1 MKTSLATLDG
11 LKRALTVELPVE
23 TFSQKTDKILQ
34 KMALKVAINGFRKGK
49 VPLSVLRQQFGKD
62 ASTDATNEIANETL
76 ADALMQVKATPAGRP
91 IITKTDTKDEN
102 SFSYTVEFEV
112 YPDIKVADFSK
123 LKIQQASVKI
133 TTADEENTFDGL
145 IQQSTEYKAVKRKA
159 QSGDQLTIDFKGTI
173 DGKIFAGGEAQD
185 FKLILG
191 KGSMIAGFEEG
202 LVGME
207 AEQTTN
213 LDLTFPQDYQAT
225 QLAAK
230 EVNFAITVKQVAS
243 PEELKLDVNF
253 AKKFGDKDI
262 DSLKKNIKT
271 QMRVEA
277 DNRIANQ
284 NKDAIFAALLAAND
298 FKVPQSSIDHETQNL
313 AQEMQQRMQQQGIPA
328 SSGNLPAS
336 TFDAEAQRRVKL
348 GLLVAQIAQDNKF
361 EASNQQI
368 DEKLKEM
375 AQLYGKNAQQMI
387 EYYNKDASRRSSIEL
402 LVVEKMVQDVI
413 LAKAEVTTISKKFT
427 EVTHNKSAVNN
438 KHNPY

>member
-62 ASTDATNEIANETL
+62 ANMDATNEIANETL
-76 ADALMQVKATPAGRP
+76 ADALGQVKATPAGHP
-91 IITKTDTKDEN
+91 VITKTDTKDEN

-112 YPDIKVADFSK
+112 YPDVKVADFSK

-133 TTADEENTFDGL
+133 TTADEENAFADL

-159 QSGDQLTIDFKGTI
+159 QNGDQLTIDFKGTI

-213 LDLTFPQDYQAT
+213 LDLTFPQDYQVT

-402 LVVEKMVQDVI
+402 LVVEKMVQDAI

>member
-62 ASTDATNEIANETL
+62 ANMDATNEIANETL
-76 ADALMQVKATPAGRP
+76 ADALMQVKATPAGHP
-91 IITKTDTKDEN
+91 VITKTDTKDEN

-133 TTADEENTFDGL
+133 TTADEENAFSDL

-213 LDLTFPQDYQAT
+213 LDLTFPQDYQVT

-243 PEELKLDVNF
+243 PQELKLDVNF

-402 LVVEKMVQDVI
+402 LVVEKMVQDAI